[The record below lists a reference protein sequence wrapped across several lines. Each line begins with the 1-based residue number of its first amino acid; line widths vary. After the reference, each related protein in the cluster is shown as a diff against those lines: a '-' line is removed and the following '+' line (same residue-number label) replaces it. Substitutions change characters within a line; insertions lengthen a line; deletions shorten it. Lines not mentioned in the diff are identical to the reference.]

1 MDWNMK
7 TKKVF
12 FAIALLGVLALA
24 SSCVKGSEQD
34 GVKALRDST
43 AAHLTDLSAPAADLN
58 E

>member
-1 MDWNMK
+1 MK

-12 FAIALLGVLALA
+12 IAIALLGVLAFA

-34 GVKALRDST
+34 GVKAVRDST
-43 AAHLTDLSAPAADLN
+43 AAHLTDLSAPTADLN